1 MRNGFG
7 EIRVLQHTARCSNG
21 LLVVKTIVLARLWR
35 SLTTW
40 KSVLVVAVTAVERAL
55 TSATRIRWTVPG
67 DSPAISATRPLGPPA
82 FSRISISNRL
92 IASCPSAQSTEE
104 GPSTEPPP

>member
-7 EIRVLQHTARCSNG
+7 EIRVLQHTARYSNG

-35 SLTTW
+35 SLTRW
-40 KSVLVVAVTAVERAL
+40 KRVLVAAATSEERAL
-55 TSATRIRWTVPG
+55 TTATRIRWTIRG
-67 DSPAISATRPLGPPA
+67 DSSAISATRPLGPPP
-82 FSRISISNRL
+82 FRRISISNRL

-104 GPSTEPPP
+104 GASTEPPP

>member
-21 LLVVKTIVLARLWR
+21 LLVVAT
-35 SLTTW
+35 
-40 KSVLVVAVTAVERAL
+40 TAVERAL
-55 TSATRIRWTVPG
+55 TTATRIRWTIRG
-67 DSPAISATRPLGPPA
+67 DSSAISATRPLGPPP
-82 FSRISISNRL
+82 FRRISISNRL

-104 GPSTEPPP
+104 GASTEPPP